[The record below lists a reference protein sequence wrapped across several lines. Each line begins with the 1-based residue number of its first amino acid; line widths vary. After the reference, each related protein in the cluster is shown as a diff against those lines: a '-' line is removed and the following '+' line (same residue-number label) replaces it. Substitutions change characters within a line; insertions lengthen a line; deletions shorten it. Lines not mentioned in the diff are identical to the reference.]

1 MSSYDCTLGYIFLL
15 NLYSLLRFM
24 ECQPIWHSFGLR
36 VVIIEN
42 KEEYACED
50 MIWFSTLLSNMPPAR
65 EKSVASDATAA

>member
-1 MSSYDCTLGYIFLL
+1 
-15 NLYSLLRFM
+15 M

-65 EKSVASDATAA
+65 REKSVASDATAT

>member
-1 MSSYDCTLGYIFLL
+1 MSSYDRSLGDIFLL

-42 KEEYACED
+42 KEEQAGAE
-50 MIWFSTLLSNMPPAR
+50 LGQAQP
-65 EKSVASDATAA
+65 

>member
-1 MSSYDCTLGYIFLL
+1 
-15 NLYSLLRFM
+15 M
-24 ECQPIWHSFGLR
+24 ECQPIWHSFCLR

-50 MIWFSTLLSNMPPAR
+50 MIWFSNMPPAR

>member
-1 MSSYDCTLGYIFLL
+1 
-15 NLYSLLRFM
+15 M

-50 MIWFSTLLSNMPPAR
+50 MIWFSTLLSNMPTAR
-65 EKSVASDATAA
+65 EKSVASDATAAQALEKSYINLHWIT

>member
-1 MSSYDCTLGYIFLL
+1 
-15 NLYSLLRFM
+15 M

-42 KEEYACED
+42 KEEYASED